1 MTRPLGERQKPLAR
15 QIWIPLTLATLL
27 LCSCEKK
34 PEGQVVAIVNGD
46 EITQGEVNEELKG
59 TPLPQGVDQAKV
71 RQAVV
76 NSLVDRRILVG
87 AARDD
92 GIEKDP
98 NFLIQRKQLE
108 DRLLVQFLAQRAARS
123 MSKPD
128 IGEVNAY
135 MNANPGAFADR
146 VLWRVNRLEFAAPK
160 DPAVLKAIE
169 GDHSM
174 DAIVARLRA
183 AGINFSQATATLDS
197 ANVPQN
203 VYAKIATLPPGE
215 PFLQTK
221 NGVVTVAAVLG
232 KDPAPISGDPARAA
246 AADRLLGQRVN
257 TRLEDR
263 LKSLKASAKI
273 QYQSGYAP
281 PK

>member
-1 MTRPLGERQKPLAR
+1 MTRHLGERKKFLAR
-15 QIWIPLTLATLL
+15 QIWIPLTLAALL
-27 LCSCEKK
+27 LGGCEKK

-46 EITQGEVNEELKG
+46 EITQGEVNEELKI
-59 TPLPQGVDQAKV
+59 TRLPKGVDEAKV

-76 NSLVDRRILVG
+76 NSLVDRRILVA
-87 AARDD
+87 AARED
-92 GIEKDP
+92 GIDKDP
-98 NFLIQRKQLE
+98 NFLIQRKQRE
-108 DRLLVQFLAQRAARS
+108 DRLLVQLLAQRAARS
-123 MSKPD
+123 MSKPAV
-128 IGEVNAY
+128 GEVNAY
-135 MNANPGAFADR
+135 MNANPGSFADR

-174 DAIVARLRA
+174 DAIIARLRS
-183 AGINFSQATATLDS
+183 AGIEFSQATATLDS
-197 ANVPQN
+197 ASVPQN
-203 VYAKIATLPPGE
+203 IYATIASLPAGE

-232 KDPAPISGDPARAA
+232 KEPAPISGDPARAA

-257 TRLEDR
+257 SRLNER
-263 LKSLKASAKI
+263 LKALKAAAKI
-273 QYQSGYAP
+273 QYQAGYAP

>member
-1 MTRPLGERQKPLAR
+1 MTRLLGERQKPLAR

-27 LCSCEKK
+27 LCGCEKK

-160 DPAVLKAIE
+160 DPGVLKAIE
-169 GDHSM
+169 G
-174 DAIVARLRA
+174 
-183 AGINFSQATATLDS
+183 
-197 ANVPQN
+197 
-203 VYAKIATLPPGE
+203 
-215 PFLQTK
+215 
-221 NGVVTVAAVLG
+221 
-232 KDPAPISGDPARAA
+232 
-246 AADRLLGQRVN
+246 
-257 TRLEDR
+257 EDR
-263 LKSLKASAKI
+263 KSVV
-273 QYQSGYAP
+273 
-281 PK
+281 